1 MQEPENL
8 FDSEDVE
15 IRREAVERLRG
26 AASDA
31 SIGLL
36 LKAMKDVSWRVRKRA
51 VDILL
56 SDYPVEAYINGL

>member
-8 FDSEDVE
+8 LDSEDVE
-15 IRREAVERLRG
+15 VRREVVESLRG

-36 LKAMKDVSWRVRKRA
+36 LKAMKDVSWRVRKTA
-51 VDILL
+51 VDITLN
-56 SDYPVEAYINGL
+56 D